1 VDAAAMTLA
10 TASPRELFAAPSKFI
25 GWITPSANTVVE
37 RVTLGILR
45 GFPDV
50 SPHFSRTS
58 VVGAIDPFPLT
69 YDFDDM
75 LATAKVLGD
84 AQLDV
89 VAWNGSKGG
98 SLDFGLDRQLVE
110 RIEHLTGAKSTTST
124 LAIDAVLRE
133 DRVKRFALACPYV
146 DSYRERI
153 VRSFAR
159 EGYECV
165 AARSFGLSDNFSFSQ
180 IPLDDIAAML
190 REVAKEKPQAI
201 IAFCTNFPAAPIVA
215 EMERELG
222 VPVYDSVTMGV
233 WGALKLIG
241 IDTRAGRDWGQVFER

>member
-1 VDAAAMTLA
+1 MTIPA
-10 TASPRELFAAPSKFI
+10 EASPRALFTAPSTFI

-37 RVTLGILR
+37 RITIGILR
-45 GFPDV
+45 HFPQV

-58 VVGAIDPFPLT
+58 VVGAVDPFPLS

-84 AQLDV
+84 AKLDV

-98 SLDFGLDRQLVE
+98 SLDFALDHQLVQRVE
-110 RIEHLTGAKSTTST
+110 QLTRARSTTST
-124 LAIDAVLRE
+124 LAIDQVFRE
-133 DRVKRFALACPYV
+133 DGIRRFALACPYV

-165 AARSFGLSDNFSFSQ
+165 AARNFGLSDNYSFSQ
-180 IPLDDIAAML
+180 IPLDDIVAML
-190 REVAKEKPQAI
+190 RDVARSKPQAI
-201 IAFCTNFPAAPIVA
+201 VTFCTNFPAAPLVP

-222 VPVYDSVTMGV
+222 IPIYDTVTMGV
-233 WGALKLIG
+233 WGALKHARV
-241 IDTRAGRDWGQVFER
+241 DTRSGRDWGRVFER

>member
-1 VDAAAMTLA
+1 MSLTP
-10 TASPRELFAAPSKFI
+10 ASPRATFTAPTKFI
-25 GWITPSANTVVE
+25 GWLTPSANTVVE
-37 RVTLGILR
+37 RVTIGILR
-45 GFPDV
+45 AFPQV

-58 VVGAIDPFPLT
+58 VVGAVDPFPLT

-98 SLDFGLDRQLVE
+98 SLDFKLDHELVA
-110 RIEHLTGAKSTTST
+110 RIEALTGAKSMTST
-124 LAIDAVLRE
+124 LAIDRVFRE
-133 DRVKRFALACPYV
+133 DKVKRFALACPYV

-153 VRSFAR
+153 IGSFAN

-165 AARSFGLSDNFSFSQ
+165 AARNAGLADNFSFSQ
-180 IPLDDIAAML
+180 IPLDTIAGML
-190 REVAKEKPQAI
+190 RDVARSKPQAI
-201 IAFCTNFPAAPIVA
+201 VAFCTNFPAAPIVP

-222 VPVYDSVTMGV
+222 IPIYDTVTMGV
-233 WGALKLIG
+233 WGALQAAG
-241 IDTRAGRDWGQVFER
+241 VDTRAGHEWGRVFER

>member
-1 VDAAAMTLA
+1 MSSLD
-10 TASPRELFAAPSKFI
+10 ASPRAIFTAPKQFV

-37 RVTLGILR
+37 RITLGILR
-45 GFPDV
+45 HFPGV

-58 VVGAIDPFPLT
+58 VVGAVDPFPLT

-98 SLDFGLDRQLVE
+98 SLDFALDHDLVG
-110 RIEHLTGAKSTTST
+110 RIETLTGAESTTST
-124 LAIDAVLRE
+124 LAIDRVLRE
-133 DRVKRFALACPYV
+133 DGVKRFALACPYV

-165 AARSFGLSDNFSFSQ
+165 AARNFGLADNYSFSQ
-180 IPLDDIAAML
+180 IPLDHIAAML
-190 REVAKEKPQAI
+190 REVAKSKPQAI
-201 IAFCTNFPAAPIVA
+201 VTFCTNFPAGPIVP

-222 VPVYDSVTMGV
+222 IPIYDTVTMGV
-233 WGALKLIG
+233 WGALKCLD
-241 IDTRAGRDWGQVFER
+241 IDTRAGRDWGRVFER

>member
-1 VDAAAMTLA
+1 MTSPE
-10 TASPRELFAAPSKFI
+10 ASPRELFLAPSKFI

-45 GFPDV
+45 RFPEV

-58 VVGAIDPFPLT
+58 VVGAVDPFPLT

-98 SLDFGLDRQLVE
+98 SLGFALDHDLVA
-110 RIEHLTGAKSTTST
+110 RIEQLTGAKSTTST
-124 LAIDAVLRE
+124 LAIDKVLRE
-133 DRVKRFALACPYV
+133 DGVKRFALACPYV

-165 AARSFGLSDNFSFSQ
+165 AARNFGLSDNYSFSQ

-190 REVAKEKPQAI
+190 RELAKQRPQAI
-201 IAFCTNFPAAPIVA
+201 ITFCTNFPAAPIVP

-222 VPVYDSVTMGV
+222 VPIYDTVTMGV
-233 WGALKLIG
+233 WGALKRLG
-241 IDTRAGRDWGQVFER
+241 LDTRAGRDWGQVFDR

>member
-1 VDAAAMTLA
+1 MSSPA
-10 TASPRELFAAPSKFI
+10 ASPRAIFTAPSKFI

-37 RVTLGILR
+37 RITLGILR
-45 GFPDV
+45 AFPAV

-58 VVGAIDPFPLT
+58 VVGAVDPFPLT

-98 SLDFGLDRQLVE
+98 SLNFSLDHDLVA
-110 RIEHLTGAKSTTST
+110 RIEALTGARSTTST
-124 LAIDAVLRE
+124 LAIDQVFRE
-133 DRVKRFALACPYV
+133 DGIKRFALACPYV
-146 DSYRERI
+146 DSYRGRI
-153 VRSFAR
+153 VGSFAR

-165 AARSFGLSDNFSFSQ
+165 AARNFGLSDNYSFSQ
-180 IPLDDIAAML
+180 IPLDDIASML
-190 REVAKEKPQAI
+190 RDVAKAKPQAI
-201 IAFCTNFPAAPIVA
+201 VTFCTNFPAAPIVP

-222 VPVYDSVTMGV
+222 IPIYDTVTMGV
-233 WGALKLIG
+233 WGALQCAG
-241 IDTRAGRDWGQVFER
+241 VETRPGRDWGRVFER